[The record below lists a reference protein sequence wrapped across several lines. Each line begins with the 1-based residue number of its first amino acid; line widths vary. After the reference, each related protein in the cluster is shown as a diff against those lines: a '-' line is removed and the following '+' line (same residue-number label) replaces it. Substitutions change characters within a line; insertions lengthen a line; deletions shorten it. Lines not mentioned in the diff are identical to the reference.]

1 MLTDEQ
7 VKKEKLERERQ
18 EAIDNYMSQ
27 FDDSYD
33 IELKE
38 SYTVYVGPT
47 EVTDY
52 LVTKKVAERIKE
64 DWIEKGYDDCII
76 EEVTT

>member
-1 MLTDEQ
+1 
-7 VKKEKLERERQ
+7 
-18 EAIDNYMSQ
+18 MSQ

-52 LVTKKVAERIKE
+52 LVTKEVAERIKE

-76 EEVTT
+76 EEIA